1 MDEDK
6 NELVL
11 EAATA
16 IVAAYVSENEV
27 SKDDIGSLIETVG
40 EAVRKIVN
48 PQDPEEEEE
57 VHEPAV
63 SVRKSLANPDHII
76 SMIDGQPYKMLTR
89 HLSTN
94 GLTPDEYRKRY
105 NLPAD
110 YPMTAPNYS
119 ERRRQLAKE
128 IGLGRKP
135 GQKPN
140 KKK

>member
-1 MDEDK
+1 MDEDN

-11 EAATA
+11 EATTT
-16 IVAAYVSENEV
+16 IVAAFVSENEI
-27 SKDDIGSLIETVG
+27 SKDDLPSLIEQIAEST
-40 EAVRKIVN
+40 RKILN
-48 PQDPEEEEE
+48 PQEPEEEEE
-57 VHEPAV
+57 RHEPAV

>member
-63 SVRKSLANPDHII
+63 SVRKSLATPYHII